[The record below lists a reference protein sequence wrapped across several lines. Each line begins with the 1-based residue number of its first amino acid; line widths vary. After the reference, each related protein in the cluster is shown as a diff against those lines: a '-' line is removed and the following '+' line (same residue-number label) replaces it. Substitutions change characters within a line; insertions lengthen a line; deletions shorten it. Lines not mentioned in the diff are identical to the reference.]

1 MSSEFVPL
9 AEVNDTT
16 YDPPTPEEPPLDGR
30 LLGHWALDGTEDD
43 VTISGDDRWMKF
55 IRAEDGRQAL
65 TYWLDQVGSSAEI
78 PAFHVDNSSFTVCL
92 WFCLGSE
99 CDILL
104 LADNT
109 NPRQFSISYQN
120 NCLQVVLKGES
131 GNDVLSIKGSEMPH
145 QKWAHIAFVWDHDAK
160 QGEIFVDGH
169 SVAMGTSV
177 CDKGCLAQVYV
188 QRFVLACFLAIEA
201 VSMRYD
207 FIFRMRELMVFGCA
221 LTREQISGTI
231 ALTRKRSYQLKG
243 IPSPSKFQQDEDQE
257 NDKDREWAEVSLDA
271 SLGPKRF
278 SIVFECYSPDEDP
291 PELLP
296 RQLFSQSSADHD
308 FRMILETNGL
318 ITVRL
323 HITKNN
329 LHATYTSKTKIGPH
343 IQPVGFTWEPRLCKG
358 VIYVKGEDDT
368 GTLCT
373 DSWADSLDDRC
384 RRLCKERN
392 VLVQLIGRCARRHQ
406 VAQTVLPPVFFEKE
420 YLKSN
425 LEMYLLSPG
434 GPESAEKN
442 ITPRNLCAVGNP
454 MAEAFMLQS
463 HLREQGREYYPWAQQ
478 RFDDLA
484 DSVEQFAVDFIGQTE
499 GEGSLE
505 LVDKTIQQALFY
517 EQKKFLAQPN
527 IHRLVEEQWGN
538 ETGSLLVLFLIVLD
552 SLLYP
557 LLLVLFCSKRRY
569 TAVYLRY
576 TLVPL
581 VCFTKDLVSQFTFI
595 ALHMAVCLSPS
606 SVQPTAVEYV
616 ILVFFLGRILA
627 EVQQYQRSRSKI
639 YFRDMWNYL
648 DITIIL
654 CYITIVIVRIVTM
667 AKSGPVQ
674 GNNLLAGVMYMYGI
688 NTLFLILRV
697 SSVLELNR
705 TTGPLQL
712 ALMRMLVDLW
722 VIIVQFVVV
731 ILAFSF
737 AITKVY
743 FAQRSLAMGQTE
755 TNATYSGFCPLDGGN
770 CLRKTT
776 ESLVWS
782 LFGLTDLDSIATNNR
797 AASTLAYYL
806 YAIFL
811 VICVVMLLNTLVAL
825 LNNTYEDIKSNSD
838 TEWKYVRAMYADQYN
853 RCHPFPPPV
862 NLITVPLSLL
872 LDRLRRAACVKRM
885 ENSKYRIAIHFAK
898 IILYAGQPPDHVHGE
913 VFLKRKCTNL
923 TRWALDLL
931 YWENTKKR
939 YLEKFGESF
948 PDQDDNNIGK
958 VHEEVVKT
966 RDRITRSLAL
976 NLSDPTSQAETWRTC
991 GEMLVR
997 NSLLMRAANAGP
1009 LDAHVDGCPIYGQG
1023 IPGDYAIAHN
1033 MTPLTKDN
1041 PSFEVYIKNA
1051 EDDIEIS
1058 VGVVPENYPLCEP
1071 PGSIAGSV
1079 AYFARDS
1086 GIVMTGASL
1095 DKVYGV
1101 EQECEG
1107 DQLQRDDIIR
1117 CTLDFSEESSYGVPI
1132 SFEVNQKCVWRGV
1145 VHFQRRVPASF
1156 YPRIAIGSPGLAV
1169 IYQGLGSYG
1178 SRPAATEPPGDTTG
1192 NPALKEQ
1199 MDVKFH
1205 EMQEK
1210 FQEMQENF
1218 QDRMDRVER
1227 NIEALLEI
1235 ARGRREAEPA
1245 DK

>member
-16 YDPPTPEEPPLDGR
+16 HDPPTPEEPPLDGR

-188 QRFVLACFLAIEA
+188 QRFVLACFLAIE
-201 VSMRYD
+201 
-207 FIFRMRELMVFGCA
+207 
-221 LTREQISGTI
+221 
-231 ALTRKRSYQLKG
+231 
-243 IPSPSKFQQDEDQE
+243 QDEDQE

-373 DSWADSLDDRC
+373 DSWADSLDDRSP
-384 RRLCKERN
+384 RLFY
-392 VLVQLIGRCARRHQ
+392 
-406 VAQTVLPPVFFEKE
+406 LPSS
-420 YLKSN
+420 LR
-425 LEMYLLSPG
+425 
-434 GPESAEKN
+434 KN
-442 ITPRNLCAVGNP
+442 I
-454 MAEAFMLQS
+454 LQS

-517 EQKKFLAQPN
+517 EQKK
-527 IHRLVEEQWGN
+527 EQWGN

-976 NLSDPTSQAETWRTC
+976 NLSDPTSQAEALRPAYTDQYSEGIASPRPSALPIQSKTWRTC